1 MAGAKRHPRPARVR
15 ETPMTVIKPL
25 VMREGWGTVS
35 ALLLFETEGDDI
47 VMFAE
52 AGWSRVECVVKRG
65 R

>member
-1 MAGAKRHPRPARVR
+1 
-15 ETPMTVIKPL
+15 MTVIKPL

-35 ALLLFETEGDDI
+35 ALLLFGTGDDDI

-52 AGWSRVECVVKRG
+52 AGWSRVECVLKRG